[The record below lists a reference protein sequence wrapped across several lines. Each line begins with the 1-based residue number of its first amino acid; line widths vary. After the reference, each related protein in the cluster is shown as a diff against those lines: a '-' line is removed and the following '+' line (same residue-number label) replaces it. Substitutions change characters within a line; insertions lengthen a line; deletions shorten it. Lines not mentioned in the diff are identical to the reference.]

1 MLGYGRSWRS
11 AQVIPSWGAFL
22 CAAFR
27 SSRPT
32 PQRAGR
38 YSPTHSL
45 SSLARR
51 SAWRR
56 AVGGRRRSEPPLEFR
71 AIGLHPLID
80 PAEYRVVPEHTVGRF
95 EHPVIL
101 RLEVE
106 KFRRD
111 VLGLQHLEHRQALA
125 RIDAVVVAAVD
136 DEHRGAE
143 ASLGRN
149 LRSGSHDCVPV
160 CPRAAIRGPA
170 FPTPGLR
177 LLLVGFVEALKTR
190 NAPQCRLCAAASVAC
205 CAWTI
210 GNAKIIKPDR
220 QSLWVYPQSRAAERK
235 GIASRK
241 QGGRK
246 MHTRRAATAL
256 VVGLAVSIAMRPD
269 VAAAQSSP
277 GNGAGPGGG
286 APLQE
291 VVVTGTSIKGI
302 NAETALPVQVLKSE
316 DIARTGATTAEE
328 LFEQISAASSSGLTN
343 AAQATGFQTGAISTI
358 SLRGLDSART
368 LILINGRRS
377 APYGGGSVGTAGN
390 SVDISAIPISMIDRV
405 EILNDG
411 ASAISGS
418 GATAGGGKFH

>member
-1 MLGYGRSWRS
+1 MLGYGRRWRS

-80 PAEYRVVPEHTVGRF
+80 PAEYRVVPENTVGGF

-106 KFRRD
+106 EFRRD

-143 ASLGRN
+143 VARVSDGR
-149 LRSGSHDCVPV
+149 LLDERLWVLPGGALELLQ
-160 CPRAAIRGPA
+160 RAAHEIGGIDCGQQIVQPI
-170 FPTPGLR
+170 
-177 LLLVGFVEALKTR
+177 VG
-190 NAPQCRLCAAASVAC
+190 
-205 CAWTI
+205 
-210 GNAKIIKPDR
+210 
-220 QSLWVYPQSRAAERK
+220 
-235 GIASRK
+235 
-241 QGGRK
+241 
-246 MHTRRAATAL
+246 H
-256 VVGLAVSIAMRPD
+256 
-269 VAAAQSSP
+269 
-277 GNGAGPGGG
+277 
-286 APLQE
+286 
-291 VVVTGTSIKGI
+291 
-302 NAETALPVQVLKSE
+302 
-316 DIARTGATTAEE
+316 
-328 LFEQISAASSSGLTN
+328 
-343 AAQATGFQTGAISTI
+343 
-358 SLRGLDSART
+358 
-368 LILINGRRS
+368 
-377 APYGGGSVGTAGN
+377 
-390 SVDISAIPISMIDRV
+390 
-405 EILNDG
+405 DG
-411 ASAISGS
+411 
-418 GATAGGGKFH
+418 